1 MKKITSLFVVLMILG
16 IANPLLAGKKKQFT
30 GKITYTISYEGKQVE
45 GAAEGMLPTIMMVY
59 IGDGFKKDVLFTSM
73 GKQIV
78 ISNLENKSKT
88 TLIDMMGQQFAIESS
103 FAEIQQEN
111 EREPDAGLEYTSETK
126 EIAGYQCKKLIIRFK
141 DDEGK
146 TTSEGIAWFTEELLV
161 DPNLNFEQKNFKDIK
176 GVMMEFEMEMGQGM
190 KMKFMATEV
199 EKKKV
204 PAKDFEIPASY
215 KKVTREE
222 LMNSLG
228 G

>member
-1 MKKITSLFVVLMILG
+1 MKKISGLIVVLMIFG
-16 IANPLLAGKKKQFT
+16 ITNPLLAGKKKQFT
-30 GKITYTISYEGKQVE
+30 GKITYTISYEGKQVA
-45 GAAEGMLPTIMMVY
+45 GAAEGMLPTTMTIY

-78 ISNLENKSKT
+78 ICNLENKSKT
-88 TLIDMMGQQFAIESS
+88 TLIDLMGQQFAIESS
-103 FAEIQQEN
+103 FEEIQKEN
-111 EREPDAGLEYTSETK
+111 EHKPDAELEYNDETK
-126 EIAGYQCKKLIIRFK
+126 EIAGYQCKKLIVRFK
-141 DDEGK
+141 NDEGK
-146 TTSEGIAWFTEELLV
+146 TTSENIAWFTEELLV
-161 DPNLNFEQKNFKDIK
+161 GPDLNFDQKFFQDIE
-176 GVMMEFEMEMGQGM
+176 GVLMEFELDMEQGM